1 MNEEFDEELEKI
13 KLKKLKEIIK
23 ARNNKI
29 EGGKMEKSYIEL
41 TDENFDFIV
50 NNSKQLVVID
60 FWAPWCG
67 PCMIMAPIFERLAKK
82 FEGKVLM
89 AKMNVD
95 ENMEIPQRFNIYGIP
110 TFIFIKNGKEVKRII
125 GAVRE
130 SELEAEILR
139 WI

>member
-1 MNEEFDEELEKI
+1 MNEEFDEEVERI

-23 ARNNKI
+23 AG
-29 EGGKMEKSYIEL
+29 GGKMERSYLEL
-41 TDENFDFIV
+41 NDENFDAVV
-50 NNSKQLVVID
+50 NSSNLLVVVD

-67 PCMIMAPIFERLAKK
+67 PCIVMAPIFERLARKYK
-82 FEGKVLM
+82 DKVLM

-95 ENMEIPQRFNIYGIP
+95 ENLEVPQRFNIYGIP

-139 WI
+139 WIK

>member
-95 ENMEIPQRFNIYGIP
+95 ENMEITQRFNIYGIP
-110 TFIFIKNGKEVKRII
+110 TFIFIK
-125 GAVRE
+125 
-130 SELEAEILR
+130 
-139 WI
+139 